1 MRTDGWDDLIN
12 PFTYL
17 GNAAGKVAADAWT
30 AAMLALWNGGLWLLR
45 LVLGFIDTFATP
57 DLRENGPMAEV
68 YRITFWVAA
77 TLVIA
82 LAAVQSGVA
91 AFRRDGRALAR
102 LLIGAGQFVMVWAA
116 WISYALL
123 LLYACSGLTTA
134 IMRATMGV
142 DAWAQWQPWG
152 HLDVEDIT
160 DGTIATVLGILGM
173 LVIVAAIGHLLVML
187 TRAAALVILTAT
199 APIAAAGL
207 VSEVGASWFWKCVRW
222 THAAAFTPPLMALV
236 IGVGTKVTSAT
247 VTGTGTSL
255 SAAVGTA
262 VPGVVL
268 ILVSC
273 FAPLALFRLLAFVD
287 PGTSSGAAMR
297 SGFAA
302 AGGVQGLMAGPSGA
316 TGTAASSTD
325 STGRA
330 AGEGASEEATSAR
343 FTQSAGGFLGTVGG
357 SLGGAASR
365 ALGAAGSLAAAGA
378 TVGADLSNQM
388 GVGHS
393 SYVPDFST
401 SRTKNSQAQG
411 PPEVRGDNPDPG
423 GDISPSPMPSAPHSP
438 APAAASTGPGAA
450 AGGATASGA
459 TGAAAAV
466 PIVPV

>member
-45 LVLGFIDTFATP
+45 LVLGLLDTFLTP
-57 DLRENGPMAEV
+57 DLRESGPMAEV
-68 YRITFWVAA
+68 YRTTFWVAA
-77 TLVIA
+77 TLVVA

-102 LLIGAGQFVMVWAA
+102 LLVGAGQFVMVWAG
-116 WISYALL
+116 WISYALM

-142 DAWAQWQPWG
+142 DAWTQWQPWG
-152 HLDVEDIT
+152 RLDVHDIT
-160 DGTIATVLGILGM
+160 DGTIATVLGVLGM
-173 LVIVAAIGHLLVML
+173 IVIVAAIGHLLVML

-207 VSEVGASWFWKCVRW
+207 VSEVGQSWFWKCVRW

-236 IGVGTKVTSAT
+236 IGVGTKVTTAT
-247 VTGTGTSL
+247 VTGPGTSL

-297 SGFAA
+297 SGYAA
-302 AGGVQGLMAGPSGA
+302 AGGLQGLVAGGA
-316 TGTAASSTD
+316 GGGTGGAASSSD

-330 AGEGASEEATSAR
+330 AGEGASEDATTAR
-343 FTQSAGGFLGTVGG
+343 FTQGAGGFLGAVGG
-357 SLGGAASR
+357 GLGTAASR
-365 ALGAAGSLAAAGA
+365 ALGGAGALAAAGA

-393 SYVPDFST
+393 SYVPDFTTRGRST
-401 SRTKNSQAQG
+401 QSQGA
-411 PPEVRGDNPDPG
+411 PEVRGDTPDH
-423 GDISPSPMPSAPHSP
+423 DIPPTPTPP
-438 APAAASTGPGAA
+438 APNYPAPVAAPTGHGAA
-450 AGGATASGA
+450 TGGATTAGGAA
-459 TGAAAAV
+459 GAAAAV
-466 PIVPV
+466 PVVPV